1 MAEVH
6 VVDDRPASIVGI
18 NIGGTN
24 TTVIGG
30 LDDGTIVSRWAAPT
44 VADDGQLLIES
55 IVAAAHAVAPNAR
68 CAGVAVGG
76 PMNVRDG
83 IITEAVHLPGLH
95 GVPLRDRLNEAL
107 ELPVHVHHDAAACA
121 LAEWRWGPNAGV
133 DGLAYL
139 TCGTGFGTGLM
150 INGRVRYAPDGR
162 TPEIGHIRY
171 RDEGPPIFGKPGCYE
186 GYASANALALLLR
199 WREPNLAAVVPAMVV
214 DEVRQNNPDAIWA
227 LRENERAVGMACA
240 MLADLLVLDVIV
252 LGTLATY
259 LGPAWVANVRA
270 VFEEE
275 ALAVNASAC
284 AIRSAMPDVQDKSAL
299 AAALDA
305 PMPARTETRPSRMT
319 GLFRRHASE

>member
-1 MAEVH
+1 MPEVH
-6 VVDDRPASIVGI
+6 VLDERPATLVGF

-24 TTVIGG
+24 TTVVGG
-30 LDDGTIVSRWAAPT
+30 LDDGTIVTRWSAPT
-44 VADDGQLLIES
+44 VADDGDLLIDS
-55 IVAAAHAVAPNAR
+55 VVAAAHAVGPNAK

-76 PMNVRDG
+76 PLNVRDG

-95 GVPLRDRLNEAL
+95 GVPLRDRLSDAL
-107 ELPVHVHHDAAACA
+107 DLPVGLHHDAAACA

-139 TCGTGFGTGLM
+139 TCGTGFGTGLV

-186 GYASANALALLLR
+186 GYASANALALLLLFR
-199 WREPNLAAVVPAMVV
+199 DPSMPAATPAQIVNEVRERNPAAV
-214 DEVRQNNPDAIWA
+214 WA
-227 LRENERAVGMACA
+227 LRQNERAVGMACA

-252 LGTLATY
+252 LGTLASY
-259 LGPAWVANVRA
+259 LGPPWVEAVRR
-270 VFEEE
+270 VFREE
-275 ALAVNASAC
+275 ALDVNADAC
-284 AIRSAMPDVQDKSAL
+284 VLRSAMPDVQDRSAL

-305 PMPARTETRPSRMT
+305 GVEPTRAPVRDAGAR
-319 GLFRRHASE
+319 RRRF

>member
-1 MAEVH
+1 MPEIRIL
-6 VVDDRPASIVGI
+6 DERPATRVGI

-30 LDDGTIVSRWAAPT
+30 LDDGTIVARWSAPT
-44 VADDGQLLIES
+44 AVGDGNLLIDAVVS
-55 IVAAAHAVAPNAR
+55 AARAVAPAAIS
-68 CAGVAVGG
+68 AGVAVGG
-76 PMNVRDG
+76 PLNVRDG

-95 GVPLRDRLNEAL
+95 GVPLRERLGAAL
-107 ELPVHVHHDAAACA
+107 GVPVGLHHDAAACA

-139 TCGTGFGTGLM
+139 TCGTGFGTGLVL
-150 INGRVRYAPDGR
+150 NGHVRYAPDGR

-199 WREPNLAAVVPAMVV
+199 WRDPSFAAATPVQVV
-214 DEVRQNNPDAIWA
+214 DEVRAHHPAAIWA

-252 LGTLATY
+252 LGTLAAY
-259 LGPAWVANVRA
+259 LGPPWIDAVRE
-270 VFEEE
+270 VFRDEV
-275 ALAVNASAC
+275 LATNADAC
-284 AIRSAMPDVQDKSAL
+284 LLRAAMPAVQDCSGL

-305 PMPARTETRPSRMT
+305 EPKTEGTRR
-319 GLFRRHASE
+319 RRH